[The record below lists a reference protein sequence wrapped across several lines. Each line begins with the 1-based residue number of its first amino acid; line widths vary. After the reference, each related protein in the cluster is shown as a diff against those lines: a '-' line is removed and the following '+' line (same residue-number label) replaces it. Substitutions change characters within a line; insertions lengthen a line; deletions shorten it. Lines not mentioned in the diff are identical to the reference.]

1 MRFVLIIHESVC
13 GSPASASKNF
23 LAFAEV
29 LQAPFFSFGHLQKF
43 CKLRFLLLDICRSSA
58 SSDFSFWAFA
68 GVLQAPISPFGYL
81 QKFCKL
87 RFLLLGICRSSA
99 SSIFSFWT
107 FAEVLQERKRGFWRL
122 QYCCKRFQKHFGR
135 YSAQSKT
142 CSRDKI
148 RDLILTP
155 NSRLLSSDQPC
166 FPHKEQEQ
174 IAEY

>member
-1 MRFVLIIHESVC
+1 MTRNGLKRLWKCLQHCCKRRKVFRDTCSV
-13 GSPASASKNF
+13 PANSKKFFGALAAF
-23 LAFAEV
+23 L
-29 LQAPFFSFGHLQKF
+29 
-43 CKLRFLLLDICRSSA
+43 R
-58 SSDFSFWAFA
+58 
-68 GVLQAPISPFGYL
+68 APISPFGHL
-81 QKFCKL
+81 QEFCKL

-122 QYCCKRFQKHFGR
+122 QYCCKHFQKHFGR

-148 RDLILTP
+148 RDFILTP
-155 NSRLLSSDQPC
+155 NSRLLSSDQPR
-166 FPHKEQEQ
+166 FPHQKQEQ

>member
-1 MRFVLIIHESVC
+1 MQSSC
-13 GSPASASKNF
+13 K
-23 LAFAEV
+23 
-29 LQAPFFSFGHLQKF
+29 LQKVF
-43 CKLRFLLLDICRSSA
+43 RGTCSVSA
-58 SSDFSFWAFA
+58 SSDFSFWVFA
-68 GVLQAPISPFGYL
+68 EVLQAPISPFGYL

-122 QYCCKRFQKHFGR
+122 QYCCKHFQKHFGR

-155 NSRLLSSDQPC
+155 NSRLLSFDQPR
-166 FPHKEQEQ
+166 FPHQKQEQ